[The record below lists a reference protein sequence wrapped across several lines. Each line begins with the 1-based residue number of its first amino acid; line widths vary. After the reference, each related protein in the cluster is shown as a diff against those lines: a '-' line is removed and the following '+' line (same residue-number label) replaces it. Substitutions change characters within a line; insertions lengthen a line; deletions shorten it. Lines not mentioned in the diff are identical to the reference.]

1 MGSTRV
7 LVHAS
12 HVYVSAF
19 EPRLDIH
26 DQLLHGLD
34 MDLSEPM
41 DKDACL
47 WVFSNLQLLVRIQR
61 SRGGISEGRMRTVAT
76 CIPSI
81 AALALRGK
89 QQVSDDL
96 HVHFKEADG
105 HPENCLVRVL
115 FDVVKDILNC
125 PRNYSKLVLRGSH
138 LFVLT
143 LSQQARVLS
152 HVVQVALAP
161 EDCVRLS

>member
-1 MGSTRV
+1 
-7 LVHAS
+7 
-12 HVYVSAF
+12 
-19 EPRLDIH
+19 
-26 DQLLHGLD
+26 
-34 MDLSEPM
+34 
-41 DKDACL
+41 
-47 WVFSNLQLLVRIQR
+47 
-61 SRGGISEGRMRTVAT
+61 MRTVAT
-76 CIPSI
+76 RIPNI
-81 AALALRGK
+81 AALTIRSK

-125 PRNYSKLVLRGSH
+125 PWNYSELVLRASH

-161 EDCVRLS
+161 KDCVRLS